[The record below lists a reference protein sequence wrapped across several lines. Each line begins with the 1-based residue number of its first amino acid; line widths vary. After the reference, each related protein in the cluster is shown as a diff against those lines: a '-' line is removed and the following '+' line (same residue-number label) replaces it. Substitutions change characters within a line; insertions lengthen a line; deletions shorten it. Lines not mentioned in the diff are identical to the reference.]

1 MKSVE
6 KVTYVTFLTVTF
18 AHKIV
23 CFKWVLDTSQLLC
36 AWSLQMWP
44 NILKKFVDVVKC
56 AIWKKMRV
64 TFFSHL
70 WITSV
75 IYIFLHLLHILSCR
89 HTSLNGLL
97 HIWDLIGLKITC
109 VYKHS
114 EKMRWCRW
122 MCRWKKMWSH
132 FFTSFHIFL
141 HLFTSF
147 YIFSHLFTSCHI
159 LPHFL
164 NFDNIKSV

>member
-1 MKSVE
+1 MC
-6 KVTYVTFLTVTF
+6 
-18 AHKIV
+18 H
-23 CFKWVLDTSQLLC
+23 
-36 AWSLQMWP
+36 
-44 NILKKFVDVVKC
+44 LKKMW
-56 AIWKKMRV
+56 I
-64 TFFSHL
+64 TSFSHL

-164 NFDNIKSV
+164 NFDNIKSNLVMWNAFYMRTTSLGWVTGCGRCGGRCTRH